1 MRCQKSQNVL
11 ASNKNISWNNNSH
24 LHIAILN
31 NYLIDKSNSIR
42 TGNKQVILKAIE
54 DLNLTKEEAISI
66 RDALQ
71 ENSPAKLEGNERLEA
86 VYYAIITLKN
96 DHRSYFHN
104 GVTESYKVAFVY
116 IDYLACRARVGSIKS
131 TGYGAFF
138 LNKQNYEMHVD
149 KIIQKIKN
157 GHMIREKNKH
167 VFIHSDRLAKIE
179 GNIIEYRNSL
189 RLRELRSFFQIPT
202 ALPQK
207 EMNLPPQIIAVIKE
221 IPCLAPELRKDIWNI
236 LAEAMIDRDNINP
249 SGTERSSSMILLA
262 QAYIIIN
269 DIADGQLVSDYA
281 LLQKLYDAV
290 TDYWSKEAWS
300 QVFHNIIKIND
311 SSNATINCS
320 TRDKVAKE
328 LRESGISFFSSG
340 Y

>member
-42 TGNKQVILKAIE
+42 TDNKQVILKAIE

-116 IDYLACRARVGSIKS
+116 IDY
-131 TGYGAFF
+131 
-138 LNKQNYEMHVD
+138 H
-149 KIIQKIKN
+149 
-157 GHMIREKNKH
+157 
-167 VFIHSDRLAKIE
+167 
-179 GNIIEYRNSL
+179 IIEYRNSL

-249 SGTERSSSMILLA
+249 PGPERSSNMILLA

-328 LRESGISFFSSG
+328 LRELGISFFSSG